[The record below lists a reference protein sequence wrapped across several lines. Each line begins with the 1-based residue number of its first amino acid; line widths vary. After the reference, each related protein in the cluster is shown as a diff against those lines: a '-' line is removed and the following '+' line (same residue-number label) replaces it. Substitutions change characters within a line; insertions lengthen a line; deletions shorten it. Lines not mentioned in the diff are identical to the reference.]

1 MIGATWRRYAAQ
13 LCYQFDLVDIIIVE
27 SIVRRRAAILRVQ
40 EKKLTLME
48 SGAIVIQ
55 ARWRCYDCTMNYL
68 HSMAD
73 ILIVQ
78 SVARRW
84 IAMRTVHLYRAE
96 VHYIAA
102 TTIQRYV
109 RGWITKVVYDQFMA
123 ARKIQSM
130 WRGYSSFL
138 VLAEMQVE
146 FADQKFRKQQRVRC
160 DCWEIFCIYC
170 FIIVCFLI

>member
-1 MIGATWRRYAAQ
+1 MIAVNKADYKLYCVIKMQAICRGFVSRQNDFLGHVCATMIGATWRRYAAQ
-13 LCYQFDLVDIIIVE
+13 LCYQFDLVDIIIAQ

-40 EKKLTLME
+40 EKTLTLME

-68 HSMAD
+68 HSTAD

-84 IAMRTVHLYRAE
+84 IAMRTVHLYRAK

-102 TTIQRYV
+102 TTIQRYI
-109 RGWITKVVYDQFMA
+109 RGWIT
-123 ARKIQSM
+123 
-130 WRGYSSFL
+130 
-138 VLAEMQVE
+138 
-146 FADQKFRKQQRVRC
+146 
-160 DCWEIFCIYC
+160 
-170 FIIVCFLI
+170 

>member
-1 MIGATWRRYAAQ
+1 MIALNKADYKLYCVIKMQAICRGFVSRQNDFLGHVCATMIGATWRRYAAQ
-13 LCYQFDLVDIIIVE
+13 LCYRFDLVDIIIAQ

-68 HSMAD
+68 HPMVD

-84 IAMRTVHLYRAE
+84 IAMRTVHLYR
-96 VHYIAA
+96 
-102 TTIQRYV
+102 T
-109 RGWITKVVYDQFMA
+109 
-123 ARKIQSM
+123 SL
-130 WRGYSSFL
+130 S
-138 VLAEMQVE
+138 
-146 FADQKFRKQQRVRC
+146 C
-160 DCWEIFCIYC
+160 
-170 FIIVCFLI
+170 